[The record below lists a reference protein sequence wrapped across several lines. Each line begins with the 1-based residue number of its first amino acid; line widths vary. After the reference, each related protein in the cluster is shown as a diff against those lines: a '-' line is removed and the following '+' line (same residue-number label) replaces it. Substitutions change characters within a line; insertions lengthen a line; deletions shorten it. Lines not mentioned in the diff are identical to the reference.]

1 MIRESGPARRN
12 TNLMK
17 LNWFSPLPP
26 APTDIAHYTKRIL
39 PALSSVAEV
48 TLWTDQR
55 DWHRQLE
62 KFADVRTYR
71 LERMPWAELNRADV
85 TFYQM
90 GNNPRFHG
98 TIWQVSRLHAG
109 VVVLHDF
116 RLHHLFDGLYRV
128 EFRDRDSYL
137 EVMQRYYGEQGRRD
151 AGYCYQTDARNID
164 YMAERYPLTN
174 FALENAIG
182 VVAHTRDSFDSLS
195 KDQPWP
201 IAYAPLPF
209 PLNGVETPTT
219 QRREKAL
226 DARYR
231 LILFGYIG
239 RNRRLNSIFKAL
251 AEIPERDSF
260 QLEVFGSILDE
271 EKQIRAEIKS
281 LNLKN
286 NVTLHGF
293 TPEEELDRALSESDL
308 AINLRFPT
316 MGEASGSQLR
326 IWAHA
331 LPSLVSPVGWYASI
345 SPEIAA
351 FVRPDENE
359 VADIQKHLRSF
370 LANPQRFATMGERG
384 RKELAENHSPE
395 GYVRALLQIAT
406 RARNY
411 RPRAAYLALAERA
424 AASVGDWL
432 GPQLAEET
440 FRRVAGEVY
449 VMAGEVKDANC
460 Y

>member
-1 MIRESGPARRN
+1 
-12 TNLMK
+12 MK

-26 APTDIAHYTKRIL
+26 ATTDIAHYTKRLL

-55 DWHRQLE
+55 DWDRQLE
-62 KFADVRTYR
+62 KFADVRSYR
-71 LERMPWAELNRADV
+71 LERMRWAELNRADM

-116 RLHHLFDGLYRV
+116 RLHHFFDGLYRV

-137 EVMQRYYGEQGRRD
+137 AVMQRYYGDEGRRD
-151 AGYCYQTDARNID
+151 AGHCYQTEARNID
-164 YMAERYPLTN
+164 YMAQRYPLTN
-174 FALENAIG
+174 LALENAVG
-182 VVAHTRDSFDSLS
+182 VVVHTKDSFDSLS
-195 KDQPWP
+195 NNQKWP
-201 IAYAPLPF
+201 LAYAHLPF
-209 PLNGVETPTT
+209 PLIAAGISPT
-219 QRREKAL
+219 QRTRKAV
-226 DARYR
+226 DSRYQ

-239 RNRRLNSIFKAL
+239 RNRRLNSIFRAL
-251 AEIPERDSF
+251 AEIPERDMF
-260 QLEVFGSILDE
+260 HLEVFGSILDE
-271 EKQIRAEIKS
+271 EKQIRAQIKS
-281 LNLKN
+281 LDLRNH
-286 NVTLHGF
+286 VTLHGF
-293 TPEEELDRALSESDL
+293 TPEEELDIALSESDL

-331 LPSLVSPVGWYASI
+331 LPSLVSRVGWYASI

-370 LANPQRFATMGERG
+370 LANPERFAKMGERG
-384 RKELAENHSPE
+384 RQELEEKHSPE
-395 GYVRALLQIAT
+395 GYARVLLQIAKH
-406 RARNY
+406 ARDY

-424 AASVGDWL
+424 AAGVGDWL
-432 GPQLAEET
+432 GPQLADET